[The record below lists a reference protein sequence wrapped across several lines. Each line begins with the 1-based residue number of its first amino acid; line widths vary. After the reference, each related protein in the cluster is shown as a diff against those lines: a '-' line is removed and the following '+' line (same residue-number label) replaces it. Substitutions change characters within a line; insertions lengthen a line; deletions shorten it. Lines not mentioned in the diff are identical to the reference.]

1 MDVDNQPGAPHLRS
15 RPDWQGSVALDW
27 RARDRLTLSFAGRFN
42 SRFFDSSVPTGLV
55 VTPGHVEVAVTAAYP
70 FTAEPDVRVTGGNL
84 PSANYHDPVG
94 FPAPAR
100 LRRHRRGVSI
110 GRSS

>member
-55 VTPGHVEVAVTAAYP
+55 VQPGHVEVDVTAAYQ
-70 FTAEPDVRVTGGNL
+70 FTDELAVRVTGRNL
-84 PSANYHDPVG
+84 TSANYQ
-94 FPAPAR
+94 
-100 LRRHRRGVSI
+100 I
-110 GRSS
+110 GRASCRERVCQYV